1 MQFDDNYFYMKKIL
15 LLLAAFLMVAPV
27 MAQTKEEKEAKVKAL
42 YENAK
47 DAFDTKNWVIIPTLI
62 TDADGNV
69 ENNTDAG
76 IFLAFEKT
84 QMFLQGWS
92 VCGNSDTNVAQVS
105 DYIIKTN
112 KKGDI
117 TVLFSVLG
125 RKVRGSVV
133 IRMRA
138 DGGNVAD
145 VVYTP
150 SGSGETVKR
159 FTGPV
164 VHCGEANYFK
174 RANAI

>member
-1 MQFDDNYFYMKKIL
+1 MKKIL
-15 LLLAAFLMVAPV
+15 LLLAAFLMVAPPV
-27 MAQTKEEKEAKVKAL
+27 FAQTKEDKDAKIKAL

-47 DAFDTKNWVIIPTLI
+47 EAFDAKDWVIIPTLV

-76 IFLAFEKT
+76 LFIAFEKT

-92 VCGNSDTNVAQVS
+92 VCGNSDTNLAQVS
-105 DYIIKTN
+105 NYMIKTN

-117 TVLFSVLG
+117 TVLFNILG
-125 RKVRGSVV
+125 RKVRGSVI

-159 FTGPV
+159 YTGPV
-164 VHCGEANYFK
+164 VHCNQVNYFK